1 MPPYED
7 CGEKPHFQ
15 LDNLTY
21 RNKSLSRIGHAIEEI
36 DQLLNSIDMD
46 LQELSLK
53 SLGIGV
59 FLGKTKQYANK
70 IDASAKQLKSYAQK
84 LGDDDLKN
92 CFTSIAD
99 WFNSN
104 DYKTPRGKMFHG
116 SHVHSIVKK
125 KKTREVRLNHRY
137 EPKLS
142 NFALRFVDRTL
153 INQ

>member
-1 MPPYED
+1 MKSFKSYTEEED
-7 CGEKPHFQ
+7 
-15 LDNLTY
+15 
-21 RNKSLSRIGHAIEEI
+21 HAIEEI

-92 CFTSIAD
+92 CFTSIAEL
-99 WFNSN
+99 F
-104 DYKTPRGKMFHG
+104 YHQRKMLMYSTLTSATTG
-116 SHVHSIVKK
+116 MTVVKQLK
-125 KKTREVRLNHRY
+125 KRK
-137 EPKLS
+137 
-142 NFALRFVDRTL
+142 
-153 INQ
+153 

>member
-1 MPPYED
+1 MKSFKSYTEEED
-7 CGEKPHFQ
+7 
-15 LDNLTY
+15 
-21 RNKSLSRIGHAIEEI
+21 HAIEEI

-84 LGDDDLKN
+84 LGDDDLQN

-99 WFNSN
+99 LFYLQRKMLMYSTLTSASTGIRTDRN
-104 DYKTPRGKMFHG
+104 YK
-116 SHVHSIVKK
+116 I
-125 KKTREVRLNHRY
+125 LQQ
-137 EPKLS
+137 LS
-142 NFALRFVDRTL
+142 KRK
-153 INQ
+153 